1 LKARGR
7 IRPFFNNIPNGGG
20 SPLVNIIEMK
30 NIHKSFGGVKAIRGI
45 DFVVGPNEVVGVLG
59 DNGAGKSTLIKIIS
73 GVHSFDEGEMYIKG
87 KKINPRK
94 HCVKTAHKMGI
105 ETVYQEKALAEK
117 QTLWRNIFL
126 GRQMTN
132 KLGFIK
138 VKKEVEET
146 QKIMRELMKFR
157 GIGANAESYIRTL
170 SGGEKQG
177 VAISRAMY
185 FDSDLVILD
194 EPTMALSL
202 QEVKKVLNFILA
214 VKERGKSCVYI
225 SHNIAN
231 VYPVSDRFVVIDRG
245 IIVGSYNRKDISLEE
260 LNEELIQ
267 YTKTKIQQ

>member
-1 LKARGR
+1 
-7 IRPFFNNIPNGGG
+7 
-20 SPLVNIIEMK
+20 
-30 NIHKSFGGVKAIRGI
+30 
-45 DFVVGPNEVVGVLG
+45 
-59 DNGAGKSTLIKIIS
+59 
-73 GVHSFDEGEMYIKG
+73 
-87 KKINPRK
+87 
-94 HCVKTAHKMGI
+94 MGI

>member
-1 LKARGR
+1 M
-7 IRPFFNNIPNGGG
+7 
-20 SPLVNIIEMK
+20 VNIIEMK

-45 DFVVGPNEVVGVLG
+45 DFTVGPNEVVGVLG

-87 KKINPRK
+87 KKVNPKK

-126 GRQMTN
+126 GRQLTN

-146 QKIMRELMKFR
+146 RKIMRELMKFR

-202 QEVKKVLNFILA
+202 QEVKKVLNFILT